1 MVRRCSCPPATTR
14 CADIDRWLE
23 NTNIRPKIVGEFEDS
38 ALLTTFGR
46 GGLGIFPAPLAL
58 AEQIAAQLEAVPL
71 GPMLGVSEQIYAISN
86 ERRIR
91 HPAVEALCAAAPQA
105 GRRGYNSSPQRK
117 SKKSPMSL
125 FRKTAL
131 LVLSLVVTSHA
142 LAQQLPVPP
151 SLAAKSWLLLEMGSN
166 QMLTSEK
173 PDERLEPASLTKLMT
188 AYLTFAAI
196 HKKTIALEQPLPVS
210 EKAWRT
216 GGSKM
221 FVRVDTQV
229 PVEDLIKGMIV
240 QSGND
245 ACVTLAEAIAGS
257 EENFAQMMNREA
269 QRLGMKTSTSAIPPA
284 CPIRSTTPRHATCR
298 LLASALIRDFP
309 EEYKKY
315 YSMKEYTYNI
325 TQPNRNRLLYID
337 PTVDGVKTGHTEA
350 AGYCL
355 ISSALRDKRRLLSV
369 VLGTASDSARAS
381 ESQKLLNWGF
391 ISYDAVSLY
400 TKDQAVA
407 SARLEGRPERSRP
420 ALPATCPSPYP
431 RAMPTR
437 SNPNSLPNRA

>member
-1 MVRRCSCPPATTR
+1 
-14 CADIDRWLE
+14 
-23 NTNIRPKIVGEFEDS
+23 
-38 ALLTTFGR
+38 
-46 GGLGIFPAPLAL
+46 
-58 AEQIAAQLEAVPL
+58 
-71 GPMLGVSEQIYAISN
+71 
-86 ERRIR
+86 
-91 HPAVEALCAAAPQA
+91 
-105 GRRGYNSSPQRK
+105 
-117 SKKSPMSL
+117 MSL
-125 FRKTAL
+125 LRKTAFAL
-131 LVLSLVVTSHA
+131 LGLLA
-142 LAQQLPVPP
+142 AGQAMAQQLPIPP

-166 QMLTSEK
+166 QVLTTEK

-188 AYLTFAAI
+188 AYLTFAAVRN
-196 HKKTIALEQPLPVS
+196 KTIALAQPLPVS

-229 PVEDLIKGMIV
+229 PTEDLIKGMIV

-269 QRLGMKTSTSAIPPA
+269 QRLGMKNSHFMNSTGLPDPQHY
-284 CPIRSTTPRHATCR
+284 TTARDLS

-315 YSMKEYTYNI
+315 YSMKEFTYNNI

-369 VLGTASDSARAS
+369 VLGTVSDSARAS
-381 ESQKLLNWGF
+381 ESQKLLNWGY
-391 ISYDAVSLY
+391 ISYESVSLF
-400 TKDQAVA
+400 TKEQPVATLRVWKGTQNEVKAGFASDLSIAVPKGYAEKVSKDFVAEPRLIAPIEAGQKLGTLKVAIDGQAYGEYPVIA
-407 SARLEGRPERSRP
+407 LEKVELGNIFVRIFDTIRLWF
-420 ALPATCPSPYP
+420 A
-431 RAMPTR
+431 
-437 SNPNSLPNRA
+437 

>member
-1 MVRRCSCPPATTR
+1 
-14 CADIDRWLE
+14 
-23 NTNIRPKIVGEFEDS
+23 
-38 ALLTTFGR
+38 
-46 GGLGIFPAPLAL
+46 
-58 AEQIAAQLEAVPL
+58 
-71 GPMLGVSEQIYAISN
+71 
-86 ERRIR
+86 
-91 HPAVEALCAAAPQA
+91 
-105 GRRGYNSSPQRK
+105 
-117 SKKSPMSL
+117 MSL
-125 FRKTAL
+125 FRKTTLLAL
-131 LVLSLVVTSHA
+131 SFA
-142 LAQQLPVPP
+142 FAAQAIAQQLPVPP

-166 QMLTSEK
+166 QVLTAEK
-173 PDERLEPASLTKLMT
+173 SDERLEPASLTKLMT
-188 AYLTFAAI
+188 AYLTFAAL
-196 HKKTIALEQPLPVS
+196 HKKTLALSQPLPVS

-245 ACVTLAEAIAGS
+245 ACVTLAEGIAGS

-269 QRLGMKTSTSAIPPA
+269 QRLGMNASSFRNSTGLPDPEHY
-284 CPIRSTTPRHATCR
+284 TTARDLS

-315 YSMKEYTYNI
+315 YSMKEYTYNGI

-369 VLGTASDSARAS
+369 VLGTVSDSARAS
-381 ESQKLLNWGF
+381 ESQKLLNWGY
-391 ISYDAVSLY
+391 ISYDSVTLY
-400 TKDQAVA
+400 AKDQAVA
-407 SARLEGRPERSRP
+407 TLRAWKGAQSEVKAGFANDLSIAVPKSYADKVKSDFVAEPRLIAPIEVGQKLGVLKVSIDGKVYGEYPVV
-420 ALPATCPSPYP
+420 ALENVPLGNIFIRILDTI
-431 RAMPTR
+431 RLWF
-437 SNPNSLPNRA
+437 N

>member
-1 MVRRCSCPPATTR
+1 
-14 CADIDRWLE
+14 
-23 NTNIRPKIVGEFEDS
+23 
-38 ALLTTFGR
+38 
-46 GGLGIFPAPLAL
+46 
-58 AEQIAAQLEAVPL
+58 
-71 GPMLGVSEQIYAISN
+71 
-86 ERRIR
+86 
-91 HPAVEALCAAAPQA
+91 
-105 GRRGYNSSPQRK
+105 
-117 SKKSPMSL
+117 MSL

-131 LVLSLVVTSHA
+131 LVLSLVITSHA
-142 LAQQLPVPP
+142 VGQQLPIPP

-196 HKKTIALEQPLPVS
+196 HKKTIALEQAVPVS

-269 QRLGMKTSTSAIPPA
+269 QRLGMKSSSFRNSTGLPDPEHY
-284 CPIRSTTPRHATCR
+284 TTARDLS

-315 YSMKEYTYNI
+315 YSMKEFTYNGI

-369 VLGTASDSARAS
+369 VLGTVSDSARAS

-407 SARLEGRPERSRP
+407 SLHVWKGAQKEVKAGFTSDLSIAVPKGYAEKVKSEFVAEPRLIAPIEAGQKLGMLKVTVDDKVYGEYPVT
-420 ALPATCPSPYP
+420 ALENVPLGNIF
-431 RAMPTR
+431 TR
-437 SNPNSLPNRA
+437 IIDTIRLWFN